1 MFFILIRIIKAMLS
15 MMLSQLIGIFNEI
28 FYLINP
34 TSAIY
39 LLLSNLSDDRN
50 QNITPVNNGTITH

>member
-1 MFFILIRIIKAMLS
+1 MFFILIRIIKAMLF

-50 QNITPVNNGTITH
+50 QNITPVNG